1 MKISTI
7 KSMLSVAK
15 KNGHAEIVYNG
26 MSSGGLYSSSSC
38 RVPIFLTRYPDV
50 STESSANF
58 HECLKSVGKQLED
71 FLDTVEVH
79 DGFIEVIINHL
90 AYVDSNLTDIDKNDA
105 HITADELYCTYKSKK
120 YTVNCIY
127 HRGSVA
133 SSNYSYDHKWIDKGG
148 EPFHR
153 ILIPFE
159 NIIAIVC

>member
-38 RVPIFLTRYPDV
+38 RVPVFFTRYPDDAN
-50 STESSANF
+50 EMSSQF
-58 HECLKSVGKQLED
+58 QECLKSVGKKLED

-79 DGFIEVIINHL
+79 DGFIEVTINHL
-90 AYVDSNLTDIDKNDA
+90 VNVDKSDA
-105 HITADELYCTYKSKK
+105 NTTADELNCSYKSHNYTSNCTYR
-120 YTVNCIY
+120 
-127 HRGSVA
+127 RGCVA
-133 SSNYSYDHKWIDKGG
+133 TSHYSLFRPWVDKGG
-148 EPFHR
+148 ERLHR

-159 NIIAIVC
+159 NIISIVC